1 MKKSLTALAFGTFAF
16 GISEFMMM
24 GILPMIAAD
33 FGISIPQAGHF
44 ITAYALSVC
53 VGAPVM
59 AVVARKWPLRRIITV
74 LFCIYSVAALLM
86 GLCPADKPWL
96 MLVFR
101 AMAGFPHGAFFG
113 AGSIIADK
121 VSEEGS
127 SSFSIAI
134 MNLGMTAA
142 NLIGIP
148 VGTYIATAFSWRYIF
163 IFSAFWGLITLA
175 AIQRWIPKLEA
186 LPDTGIKGQFA
197 FLGSLAPW
205 LIIFA
210 TMMGNGGFFCW
221 YSYISP
227 MLTEVSGVSPESIS
241 LIMVLAGAGMVV
253 GILAGG
259 RMSDRF
265 GPARVGLS
273 IEIAFV
279 AVLLLI
285 WAFAPNKAFIV
296 PLTFLA
302 TTFLFA
308 MSPPQQ
314 LLILKNSVGG
324 QLMGSA
330 MVQIAFNLGNAIGS
344 YAGGAVIDS
353 GKGYPATALAGAAFA
368 VLGVLSYWLYRHR
381 YERRRNVGA
390 PKQD

>member
-16 GISEFMMM
+16 GISEFLMM
-24 GILPMIAAD
+24 GILPVLAAD

-53 VGAPVM
+53 IGAPVT
-59 AVVARKWPLRRIITV
+59 AIVARRWPLRRIITV
-74 LFCIYSVAALLM
+74 LFCIYSAAAILM
-86 GLCPADKPWL
+86 ALCPSDKPWL

-121 VSEEGS
+121 VSKDGN

-148 VGTYIATAFSWRYIF
+148 LGTYIATAFSWRYIF
-163 IFSAFWGLITLA
+163 FFSAVWGLVTLT
-175 AIQRWIPKLEA
+175 AIQRWIPKLDP
-186 LPDTGIKGQFA
+186 LPDTGLKGQFA
-197 FLGSLAPW
+197 FLGSFAPW
-205 LIIFA
+205 LIILA

-241 LIMVLAGAGMVV
+241 LIMLLAGAGMVV

-259 RMSDRF
+259 RLSDKF
-265 GPARVGLS
+265 GPARVGLR

-279 AVLLLI
+279 FVLLLI
-285 WAFAPNKAFIV
+285 YAFAPAKMLVI

-302 TTFLFA
+302 TTCLFA
-308 MSPPQQ
+308 LSPPQQ
-314 LLILKNSVGG
+314 LLILKNSAGG

-344 YAGGAVIDS
+344 YAGGVVIDS
-353 GKGYPATALAGAAFA
+353 GKGYPATALTGAAFA
-368 VLGVLSYWLYRHR
+368 VLAVLSYWFYTFKYDKHEAIGRL
-381 YERRRNVGA
+381 
-390 PKQD
+390 

>member
-16 GISEFMMM
+16 GISEFLMM
-24 GILPMIAAD
+24 GILPVMAAD

-53 VGAPVM
+53 IGAPVM
-59 AVVARKWPLRRIITV
+59 AIVARKWPLRRIISF

-96 MLVFR
+96 MLIFR

-121 VSEEGS
+121 VSKDGS

-148 VGTYIATAFSWRYIF
+148 LGTYIATAFSWRF
-163 IFSAFWGLITLA
+163 IFFFSAVWGLVTLA
-175 AIQRWIPKLEA
+175 AIQRWIPKLDP

-227 MLTEVSGVSPESIS
+227 MLTGVSGVAPESIS

-259 RMSDRF
+259 RMSDKL
-265 GPARVGLS
+265 GPARVGLG

-279 AVLLLI
+279 IVLLLI
-285 WAFAPNKAFIV
+285 WAFAPSKAVII

-302 TTFLFA
+302 TTCLFA
-308 MSPPQQ
+308 LSPPQQ

-344 YAGGAVIDS
+344 YAGGVVIDS

-368 VLGVLSYWLYRHR
+368 VLGVLAYVIFCVKYGKRPI
-381 YERRRNVGA
+381 A
-390 PKQD
+390 

>member
-16 GISEFMMM
+16 GISEFLMM
-24 GILPMIAAD
+24 GILPVMAAD

-53 VGAPVM
+53 IGAPVM
-59 AVVARKWPLRRIITV
+59 AIVARKWPLRRIISF

-86 GLCPADKPWL
+86 GLCPTDKPWL
-96 MLVFR
+96 MLIFR

-121 VSEEGS
+121 VSKDGS

-148 VGTYIATAFSWRYIF
+148 LGTYIATAFSWRF
-163 IFSAFWGLITLA
+163 IFFFSAVWGLVTLA
-175 AIQRWIPKLEA
+175 AIHCWIPKLDP

-227 MLTEVSGVSPESIS
+227 MLTGVSGVAPESIS

-259 RMSDRF
+259 RMSDKL
-265 GPARVGLS
+265 GPARVGLG
-273 IEIAFV
+273 IEITFV
-279 AVLLLI
+279 IVLLLI
-285 WAFAPNKAFIV
+285 WAFAPSKAVII

-302 TTFLFA
+302 TTCLFA
-308 MSPPQQ
+308 LSPPQQ

-344 YAGGAVIDS
+344 YAGGVVIDS

-368 VLGVLSYWLYRHR
+368 VLGVLAYVIFCVKYGNSRDAAR
-381 YERRRNVGA
+381 G
-390 PKQD
+390 

>member
-16 GISEFMMM
+16 GISEFLMM
-24 GILPMIAAD
+24 GILPVMAAD

-53 VGAPVM
+53 IGAPVM
-59 AVVARKWPLRRIITV
+59 AIVARKWPLRRIISF

-86 GLCPADKPWL
+86 GLCPTDKPWL
-96 MLVFR
+96 MLIFR

-121 VSEEGS
+121 VSKDGS

-148 VGTYIATAFSWRYIF
+148 LGTYIATAFSWRF
-163 IFSAFWGLITLA
+163 IFFFSAVWGLVTLA
-175 AIQRWIPKLEA
+175 AIHRWIPKLDP

-227 MLTEVSGVSPESIS
+227 MLTGVSGVAPESIS

-259 RMSDRF
+259 RMSDKL
-265 GPARVGLS
+265 GPARVGLG

-279 AVLLLI
+279 IVLLLI
-285 WAFAPNKAFIV
+285 WAFAPSKAVII

-302 TTFLFA
+302 TTCLFA
-308 MSPPQQ
+308 LSPPQQ

-344 YAGGAVIDS
+344 YAGGVVIDS

-368 VLGVLSYWLYRHR
+368 VLGVLAYVIFCVKYWKRPI
-381 YERRRNVGA
+381 A
-390 PKQD
+390 